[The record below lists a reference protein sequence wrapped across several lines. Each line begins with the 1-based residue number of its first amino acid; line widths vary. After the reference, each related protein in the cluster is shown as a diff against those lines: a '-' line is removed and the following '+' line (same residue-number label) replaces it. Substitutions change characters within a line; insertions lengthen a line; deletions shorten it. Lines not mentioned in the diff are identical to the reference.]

1 MSSEP
6 YYDYHSRYEP
16 EDAFHDTYF
25 GPSLSVPNL
34 LIMAHLISVHSAIA
48 SISILAGLHGQPVRS
63 KATRIIIG
71 RGSEKQEYIRKMLQ
85 RTIGQQS
92 RHSPRLRLH
101 RSTNHPSTHF
111 YASPKLGNT
120 TGLKIACG

>member
-85 RTIGQQS
+85 RTM
-92 RHSPRLRLH
+92 
-101 RSTNHPSTHF
+101 
-111 YASPKLGNT
+111 GNNRDIV
-120 TGLKIACG
+120 LA